1 MKTKGVI
8 ERATEPED
16 KPAYWNNKPK
26 DDGPNAFLELSKMKT
41 DCKKNKEEQKAQQ
54 NVIIQETGGDSE
66 DLWYKE
72 ESGEFQENLKEYQH
86 IMADKYVILTPFT
99 LEYLIKVC
107 YSINV
112 QVGQHIKINKRLVV
126 NKVVWNGQISKKCP
140 GTL

>member
-86 IMADKYVILTPFT
+86 IMADKYVILQYK
-99 LEYLIKVC
+99 LEYGILL
-107 YSINV
+107 
-112 QVGQHIKINKRLVV
+112 GR
-126 NKVVWNGQISKKCP
+126 W
-140 GTL
+140 